1 MKNKL
6 FIAIIIL
13 FSISYIV
20 ISILN
25 YNDKVYAIIGETT
38 IVHYKNKKINKI
50 EYVDSMSKK
59 KSYDNYKIYY
69 NGSFI
74 NGTFNVT
81 DNLESLYEIYN
92 ENYEQIYPYP
102 FIAYK
107 GDININAYDQN
118 VDEASNGDNS
128 IITKI
133 LNENSLESNYTT
145 FKKIS
150 YDIDNDGVIEN
161 IYYVD
166 NEGNNSSI
174 YFFTFIFKNNN
185 TIILEKNII
194 SLDKMNESKRKKLS
208 TLIDID
214 LDGKYEI
221 MLSESSGDNSKIYY
235 HFYKFDSNANSVH
248 EIK

>member
-6 FIAIIIL
+6 FVAIIIL
-13 FSISYIV
+13 LSISCIV

-25 YNDKVYAIIGETT
+25 YNDKVYTIIGETT

-50 EYVDSMSKK
+50 EYVDYINKK
-59 KSYDNYKIYY
+59 YSYDNYKIYY

-107 GDININAYDQN
+107 GDINMNLYNQSINEPNDSDN
-118 VDEASNGDNS
+118 V
-128 IITKI
+128 IISKV
-133 LNENSLESNYTT
+133 LKENSLESNYTN

-150 YDIDNDGVIEN
+150 YDVDNDGMVEN

-166 NEGNNSSI
+166 NERNNSSI
-174 YFFTFIFKNNN
+174 YFLTFISKNNN
-185 TIILEKNII
+185 TIILEKNIV
-194 SLDKMNESKRKKLS
+194 SMDKINEESRKKLS

-221 MLSESSGDNSKIYY
+221 MFSESSGDDSRVYY
-235 HFYKFDSNANSVH
+235 HFYKFDSNTNSVN